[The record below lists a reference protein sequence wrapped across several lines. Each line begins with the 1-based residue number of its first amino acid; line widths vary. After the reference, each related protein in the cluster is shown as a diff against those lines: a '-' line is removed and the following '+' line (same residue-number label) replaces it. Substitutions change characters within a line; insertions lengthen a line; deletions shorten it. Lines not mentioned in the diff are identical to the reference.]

1 MWAGGGPD
9 EAQRN
14 RRASFVS
21 SLTDPVVQKLRRLPK
36 PHCLRVKIISIGA
49 EKAGKSCLIKRYCEE
64 RFVTRYI
71 TTIGIDFGV
80 KKVRVGDDEVKVNF
94 WDLSGSKPFFEIR
107 NEFYADA
114 EGALVVYDVTNRKSF
129 TDLEE
134 WLREARRFGCR
145 PGIPMALCAN
155 KQDLVAAGVGQRQ
168 VTDEEGRSF
177 AQAHGMHYWATS
189 ANTGEG
195 VLEMFN
201 WLFADTVDFAALR

>member
-1 MWAGGGPD
+1 MN
-9 EAQRN
+9 ETQRS

-21 SLTDPVVQKLRRLPK
+21 SLSDPVVHKLRNLPK
-36 PHCLRVKIISIGA
+36 PHCLRVKIISVGT

-80 KKVRVGDDEVKVNF
+80 KKVMVGNDEVKVNF
-94 WDLSGSKPFFEIR
+94 WDLAGSKPFFEIR

-134 WLREARRFGCR
+134 WLREAGRFGCR
-145 PGIPMALCAN
+145 QGIPMALCAN
-155 KQDLVAAGVGQRQ
+155 KQDLTEVNQRQ
-168 VTDEEGRSF
+168 VTEEEGRNF
-177 AQAHGMHYWATS
+177 AKAHGMHYWSTS
-189 ANTGEG
+189 ANTGQG
-195 VLEMFN
+195 VGEMFN
-201 WLFADTVDFAALR
+201 WLFANTVDFAALR